1 MIRTDQPTHLVFY
14 INAHMRGGEFDM
26 ASGKKGGASMASPK
40 ERIVEEEDQN
50 LTEPEIKVRIHKLYN
65 DEKSSL
71 RAFAS
76 ANIGEFA
83 VHGLKV
89 LENEKGLWVSM
100 PQTSYKDENGEKK
113 YEDVFHATTAAA
125 KARLGQ
131 AVINEYTH
139 ALEQSQNASKKQDN
153 TSEMTAPKMQKM

>member
-1 MIRTDQPTHLVFY
+1 
-14 INAHMRGGEFDM
+14 M

-40 ERIVEEEDQN
+40 ERIVEEEDKN

-100 PQTSYKDENGEKK
+100 PQTSYKDENGKMK
-113 YEDVFHATTAAA
+113 YEDVFHAITAEA
-125 KARLGQ
+125 KKKLGD
-131 AVINEYTH
+131 AVVNEYNH
-139 ALEQSQNASKKQDN
+139 ALEQRQNSTEEQPAASEEN
-153 TSEMTAPKMQKM
+153 APTMQKM

>member
-1 MIRTDQPTHLVFY
+1 
-14 INAHMRGGEFDM
+14 M
-26 ASGKKGGASMASPK
+26 ASGKKGGAAMASPK
-40 ERIVEEEDQN
+40 ERIVEEENRN

-65 DEKSSL
+65 DESSPL

-76 ANIGEFA
+76 ANIGDYA

-89 LENEKGLWVSM
+89 LENDKGLWVSM

-131 AVINEYTH
+131 AVIEEYNNT
-139 ALEQSQNASKKQDN
+139 LEQSQNSSEEQNNA
-153 TSEMTAPKMQKM
+153 SEMTAPKMQKM